1 MISNLRLW
9 LPDEKSDAGK
19 TQQELYQRHGEPDT
33 VEPKEQRKRKNHHKG
48 QEHLSV
54 YEKAG
59 LKQRLSGIKIG
70 HGGLGQSVHGPYR
83 TEGRGG
89 ADDQT
94 GGFR

>member
-9 LPDEKSDAGK
+9 LPDKKSDTGK

-33 VEPKEQRKRKNHHKG
+33 VEPKEQRKRKNHH
-48 QEHLSV
+48 SV

-70 HGGLGQSVHGPYR
+70 HGGLGQSVHGHYR